1 MSFVEQQVEVAA
13 VGEYAARIGRALR
26 QVGGGLVEGEVQRPK
41 RVGGGGML
49 VFDLTDGEALLSCK
63 VFARDLRRLDHVPAH
78 GDLVQVQIERP
89 DFYAATGRVSVIV
102 TGVRLA
108 GEGELLRRRSE
119 LLARLA
125 AEGLTDP
132 ARRKPLPRFPRAVGV
147 IAGRSSDGMADVVR
161 ALRDRFPPVHV
172 VTCSA
177 LVQGAAAPRDLIDA
191 LARMQEHPLVDVV
204 VVARGGGSVQD
215 LVAFDDE
222 RLCRALFACAK
233 PVITAIGH
241 TDNVPVCNHVAWAAY
256 TPSRSAEM
264 AVPSAEE
271 LRQALALAGRRVDD
285 VPVRLARAA
294 ERVSACAAQLRAATR
309 LESLLDDVGRRGLA
323 SAVRAALSERER
335 GLAEARA
342 RLGAVARRV
351 PAAEAVALLG
361 LRLDARAAAFFASRA
376 TLVDAAA
383 RGFDGV
389 PAALEAQCG
398 AVAEQGR
405 LVAMG
410 TRRQLADHE
419 RDYGRALARLGRE
432 AAAGAVRRFRDA
444 ARDATL
450 RREAVAAVPRRL
462 REAASEAAHAA
473 ALVAAHDPRPRG
485 WLRAARGDGTP
496 VRRAA
501 DVGRGAPLRLHFMD
515 GRVDATA
522 DSVHDIEE
530 AAA

>member
-1 MSFVEQQVEVAA
+1 MSFVEQQLEVAA
-13 VGEYAARIGRALR
+13 VSEYAARIERALR
-26 QVGGGLVEGEVQRPK
+26 KVGGGVVEGEVQRPK
-41 RVGGGGML
+41 RVGGRML
-49 VFDLTDGEALLSCK
+49 VFDISDGDAVLSCK
-63 VFARDLRRLDHVPAH
+63 VFARDAQRLEHQPAH

-132 ARRKPLPRFPRAVGV
+132 ARRKPLPAFPRAVGV
-147 IAGRSSDGMADVVR
+147 IAGRSSDGMSDVLR

-177 LVQGAAAPRDLIDA
+177 LVQGAAAPRDLVDA
-191 LARMQEHPLVDVV
+191 LARMQEHPLVDVI

-264 AVPSAEE
+264 AVPSAAE

-285 VPVRLARAA
+285 VPVRLARGA
-294 ERVSACAAQLRAATR
+294 ERVGACAARLRAAAR
-309 LESLLDDVGRRGLA
+309 LDALLDDVRRRGLA
-323 SAVRAALSERER
+323 AGVRAALSERER
-335 GLAEARA
+335 GVAEARA

-361 LRLDARAAAFFASRA
+361 ARLDARANAFFASR
-376 TLVDAAA
+376 TTQVDDVA
-383 RGFDGV
+383 RGFDRL
-389 PAALEAQCG
+389 PAALEARG
-398 AVAEQGR
+398 AAVAEQAR
-405 LVAMG
+405 LVVMG
-410 TRRQLADHE
+410 TRRQLADHD

-432 AAAGAVRRFRDA
+432 AATAVRRRLA
-444 ARDATL
+444 AAGRDAT
-450 RREAVAAVPRRL
+450 
-462 REAASEAAHAA
+462 HIA

-485 WLRAARGDGTP
+485 WLRAARRDGTP

-501 DVGRGAPLRLHFMD
+501 EVPGGAPLDLHFVD
-515 GRVDATA
+515 GRVVATA
-522 DSVHDIEE
+522 APLHDIEE
-530 AAA
+530 AA

>member
-1 MSFVEQQVEVAA
+1 MSFVEQQVRVAA
-13 VGEYAARIGRALR
+13 VSEYAAAIGRALR
-26 QVGGGLVEGEVQRPK
+26 KVGGGVVEGEVQRPK

-49 VFDLTDGEALLSCK
+49 VFDISDGDAVLSCK
-63 VFARDLRRLDHVPAH
+63 VFAKDLRRLDHEPAH
-78 GDLVQVQIERP
+78 GDLVQVRIERP

-102 TGVRLA
+102 TAVRLA

-119 LLARLA
+119 LLERLA

-132 ARRKPLPRFPRAVGV
+132 SRRKPRPAFPRAVGV
-147 IAGRSSDGMADVVR
+147 IAGRSSDGMSDVLR

-191 LARMQEHPLVDVV
+191 LARMQEHPLVDVI

-241 TDNVPVCNHVAWAAY
+241 TDNAPVCNHVAWAAY

-264 AVPSAEE
+264 AVPSAAE
-271 LRQALALAGRRVDD
+271 LRQGLALAARCVDD
-285 VPVRLARAA
+285 VPARLAHGA
-294 ERVSACAAQLRAATR
+294 ERVGASAARLRAAAR
-309 LESLLDDVGRRGLA
+309 LDALLSDVRRGGLH
-323 SAVRAALSERER
+323 AALRGALAERDR
-335 GLAEARA
+335 GVAEARA
-342 RLGAVARRV
+342 QLGAVVTRV
-351 PAAEAVALLG
+351 PGAEGVRVLAVQ
-361 LRLDARAAAFFASRA
+361 LDARAKAFFAERA
-376 TLVDAAA
+376 TSLATDS
-383 RGFDGV
+383 RGLDVTSGTLG
-389 PAALEAQCG
+389 AHAS

-405 LVAMG
+405 RVGVG
-410 TRRQLADHE
+410 TRRQLADHD

-432 AAAGAVRRFRDA
+432 AAAGVARRLRDA
-444 ARDATL
+444 ARDA
-450 RREAVAAVPRRL
+450 
-462 REAASEAAHAA
+462 AH
-473 ALVAAHDPRPRG
+473 VTDVIAAHDPRPRG
-485 WLRAARGDGTP
+485 WLRAARRDGTP

-501 DVGRGAPLRLHFMD
+501 DVAAGTPLQLDFAD
-515 GRVDATA
+515 GRVAARVTDDT
-522 DSVHDIEE
+522 EE